1 MNDSTETGLVTAAWL
16 FPYFLLRQ
24 ANKLDYQPVNPIKKK
39 KKKSMELCL
48 DLVSLSSTKGAR
60 N

>member
-24 ANKLDYQPVNPIKKK
+24 PNKLDYQPVNPIKK

-48 DLVSLSSTKGAR
+48 DLVSLSSMKGAR